1 MADEKSGEGG
11 GNEKILSQ
19 NEVDTLL
26 SAVKEG
32 DVSAEGGSTASG
44 LHLQPYDFRKQR
56 KLVRARLPGLKIIY
70 DRFQRSF
77 RQTLS
82 GLVRKVVVVETLQ
95 TEMFRYGEWVSS
107 LPNPSCMNITRLSPL
122 IGQSIVNMEPSFVFS
137 LIDNI
142 FGGGRL
148 SSSSKMSEGEFTTIE
163 LKMIQ
168 KITKYFTDELE
179 KAWSTIF
186 ELNFEFVRTE
196 TNPEYVS
203 IVAPSDVVIVTDF
216 GISFEEVSA
225 KMQLV
230 IPLFALDPIKQL
242 LSDHTFVEQSQPN
255 PNWKVWIGQSLEDSK
270 IQLKVQLGDAEISM
284 RDVLGLKEGDTI
296 QLNQYIA
303 EPIPVEIEGMKKFYS
318 RMGVSSGQQAVQIES
333 INRESKIIAESEED

>member
-1 MADEKSGEGG
+1 VADDSDGKSG
-11 GNEKILSQ
+11 EKILSQ

-26 SAVKEG
+26 NAVKDGQVETETNAT
-32 DVSAEGGSTASG
+32 SMAQA
-44 LHLQPYDFRKQR
+44 QAYDFRKQR
-56 KLVRARLPGLKIIY
+56 KLVRARLPGLKIIH

-82 GLVRKVVVVETLQ
+82 SLVRKVVVVETLQ
-95 TEMFRYGEWVSS
+95 TEMYRYGEWTSG
-107 LPNPSCMNITRLSPL
+107 LPVPSCMSIVRLSPL
-122 IGQSIVNMEPSFVFS
+122 IGQSIVNLDPPFLYS

-142 FGGGRL
+142 FGGGRVGG
-148 SSSSKMSEGEFTTIE
+148 SGKRADGDFTTIE

-168 KITKYFTDELE
+168 KLLGYFTSDLE
-179 KAWSTIF
+179 KAWSTVF

-216 GISFEEVSA
+216 GVTFEEVSA
-225 KMQLV
+225 KIQLV

-255 PNWKVWIGQSLEDSK
+255 PNWKIWITDSLEESK
-270 IQLKVQLGDAEISM
+270 VDLQVNLGEAELTMREVLSLKV
-284 RDVLGLKEGDTI
+284 GDTI
-296 QLNQYIA
+296 QLDSFVD
-303 EPIPVEIEGMKKFYS
+303 EPLELQVEGMPKYLV
-318 RMGVSSGQQAVQIES
+318 RMGISSGQQSVQVES
-333 INRESKIIAESEED
+333 LNFESRIPNLSDG

>member
-1 MADEKSGEGG
+1 MADQENNSGGSD
-11 GNEKILSQ
+11 KILSQ
-19 NEVDTLL
+19 SEVDTLL
-26 SAVKEG
+26 NAVKEG
-32 DVSAEGGSTASG
+32 DIATETNAGSGAN
-44 LHLQPYDFRKQR
+44 LQVYDFRKQR
-56 KLVRARLPGLKIIY
+56 KLVRARLPGLKIIN
-70 DRFQRSF
+70 DRFQRGF

-95 TEMFRYGEWVSS
+95 TEMFRYGEWISS
-107 LPNPSCMNITRLSPL
+107 LPVPSCISITRLSPL
-122 IGQSIVNMEPSFVFS
+122 IGQSIVYMEPGFVYS

-142 FGGGRL
+142 FGGGRVG
-148 SSSSKMSEGEFTTIE
+148 SATKKSEGDFTTIE

-168 KITKYFTDELE
+168 KLIQYFTGDLE

-186 ELNFEFVRTE
+186 ELTFEFVRTE

-216 GISFEEVSA
+216 GVTFEEVSS

-255 PNWKVWIGQSLEDSK
+255 PNWKIWIGQSLEEAKVNLNVILGKSE
-270 IQLKVQLGDAEISM
+270 ITMREILSLKV
-284 RDVLGLKEGDTI
+284 GDTI
-296 QLNQYIA
+296 QLDKYVN
-303 EPIPVEIEGMKKFYS
+303 EPLNVDVEGMTKFFG
-318 RMGVSSGQQAVQIES
+318 RMGVSCGQQAVQILGVNHETKL
-333 INRESKIIAESEED
+333 SKDE